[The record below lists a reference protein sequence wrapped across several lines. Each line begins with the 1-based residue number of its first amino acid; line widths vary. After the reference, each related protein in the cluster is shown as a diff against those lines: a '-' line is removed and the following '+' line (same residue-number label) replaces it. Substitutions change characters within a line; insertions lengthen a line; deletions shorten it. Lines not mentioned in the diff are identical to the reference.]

1 MTQPRIRAALESR
14 LNTWATTRDPAL
26 PVLWQNVTANQ
37 PSADH
42 LRAFVMPARIDSLFL
57 DGKHRGY
64 RGVFQVS
71 VFCVAGTGPKKA
83 EGIAEEIATLF
94 PNALT
99 LTESG
104 LQVVIASP
112 MSMALAIEEPGW
124 YSIPVSCRYTAD
136 TSV

>member
-1 MTQPRIRAALESR
+1 MTQPRIRAAFETR
-14 LNTWATTRDPAL
+14 LNTWAAARDPVLA
-26 PVLWQNVTANQ
+26 VLWQNVTQNQ
-37 PSADH
+37 PAADH
-42 LRAFVMPARIDSLFL
+42 LRAFVMPARTDSLFL
-57 DGKHRGY
+57 DGTHRGY

-99 LTESG
+99 MTESG
-104 LQVVIASP
+104 LDVVIASP
-112 MSMALAIEEPGW
+112 MSSAVAIGEPGW